1 MILILQMEKMG
12 GGIPEMPMPEN
23 LDGEDY
29 DGNQPLA
36 VKITFQNY
44 TAYSM
49 YEDELKETAARMG
62 AEYSVVKA

>member
-1 MILILQMEKMG
+1 MS
-12 GGIPEMPMPEN
+12 MPEN

-29 DGNQPLA
+29 DGNKPLA

-62 AEYSVVKA
+62 AEYSVIKL